1 MATNYPSIVL
11 KYVFASSGNY
21 VLPPATAA
29 EAGSGRL
36 SQAEGWGSINE
47 TPLEDGGIAPF
58 REDFNGLAYALSAPL
73 LWLQQG
79 GIYKYDASLDYEPTN
94 EIFYQGKKYRCL
106 KANGASSTAVVPGA
120 DATTWRNMDNQ
131 VPAGAVLPF
140 YNVTLGGSDGRRPIF
155 WGQTEA
161 DEGWVLCDGGTDGNS
176 GNVPNLVD
184 KFIRGSSVA
193 NAGTTGG
200 ADSQTLATVPA
211 HTHTI
216 TIGTAGNHT
225 HTRGTMNITGKFG
238 MRGLGE
244 QTQEVSGAFTNE
256 GFTAATPDTGYDY
269 SQTGMGFDAS
279 KSWTGE
285 TSSSG
290 AHTHTATCASTGGD
304 TTVST
309 LPSYFSL
316 AYFVRL
322 PEA

>member
-1 MATNYPSIVL
+1 MATKYPSIVL

-36 SQAEGWGSINE
+36 SQAEGWGVINE

-73 LWLQQG
+73 LWFQQG

-106 KANGASSTAVVPGA
+106 KENGASSTPVVPGA

-176 GNVPNLVD
+176 GNVPNLID

-216 TIGTAGNHT
+216 TIGNAGNHT
-225 HTRGTMNITGKFG
+225 HTRGTMNITGTGPTAEEAGF
-238 MRGLGE
+238 
-244 QTQEVSGAFTNE
+244 EVTGAFYE
-256 GFTAATPDTGYDY
+256 AGIARGYTG
-269 SQTGMGFDAS
+269 SQQDKLVGFDAS
-279 KSWTGE
+279 RAWTGE
-285 TSSSG
+285 TSSNGS
-290 AHTHTATCASTGGD
+290 HTHTATCASTGGD